1 MFSNFFG
8 SVLNKTSLISID
20 LSSFFICMGSAIV
33 LGVFMAKM
41 YSIKSRNSQSFSMSI
56 ALLPLAVAMVIMM
69 VNDNLGTGVAVAGAF
84 SLVRF
89 RSVAGTAKEIIAI
102 FSAMCT
108 GLAIGMGYIAFAGLF
123 SVIACFFA
131 LILNSLNFGGEKT
144 SLTRMLQITIPEN
157 LNYTNVF
164 DDIFGRFTKEATLT
178 QAKTT
183 NMGSLFK
190 LTYEITLRSLS
201 EEKEFIDE
209 LRCRNGNLEISIG
222 NIFTNGL

>member
-1 MFSNFFG
+1 MFNNFFG
-8 SVLNKTSLISID
+8 SVLDETATMSIE
-20 LSSFFICMGSAIV
+20 LSSFLICIVSAII
-33 LGVFMAKM
+33 LGIFMAKM
-41 YSIKSRNSQSFSMSI
+41 YSIKSQNSQSFSMSI

-69 VNDNLGTGVAVAGAF
+69 VNGNLGTGVAVAGAF

-108 GLAIGMGYIAFAGLF
+108 GLAVGMGYIGFAVMF
-123 SVIACFFA
+123 SVVACVFA
-131 LILNSLNFGGEKT
+131 LVLNCVNFGAEKNN
-144 SLTRMLQITIPEN
+144 LTRTLQITIPES

-164 DDIFGRFTKEATLT
+164 DDLFEKFTTQTKLT

-190 LTYEITLRSLS
+190 LTYDITLKNTNS
-201 EEKEFIDE
+201 EKEFIDE

-222 NIFTNGL
+222 NVFVNGL